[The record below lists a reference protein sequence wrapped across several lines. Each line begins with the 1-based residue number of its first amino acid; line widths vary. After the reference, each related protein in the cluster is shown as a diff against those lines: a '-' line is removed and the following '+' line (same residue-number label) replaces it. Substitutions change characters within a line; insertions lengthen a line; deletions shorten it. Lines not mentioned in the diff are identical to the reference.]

1 MKKSLYSVLALLALT
16 IITACSSS
24 LDGRFVSEKNHKN
37 YRELRSD
44 KTYFVQ
50 EENGALSG
58 TYEINSDSII
68 FRMGNDVALTSKIQ
82 GNTIIDPDGEVWK
95 KQ

>member
-1 MKKSLYSVLALLALT
+1 MKKSFYPLLAMLALT
-16 IITACSSS
+16 IISACSSS
-24 LDGRFVSEKNHKN
+24 LEGKFVSEKNHKN

-50 EENGALSG
+50 EEIGTTNG

-68 FRMGNDVALTSKIQ
+68 FKMGNDVALTSKIQ